1 MADNSSIWAKSDGIY
16 LKDHTGD
23 ILKAFD
29 RISEKVRDNNLKR
42 CITWAIILHDIGKA
56 LPYFQIRVLGNKDYR
71 PWDVNKDFNIY
82 HSLASLLFINEDK
95 LKEKVGEDN
104 LKYVLSAIA
113 YHHWKD
119 SLERDLRFGY
129 EKFQKLNSLD
139 SKTKESLVIN
149 IRNELGGLIRSSEDL
164 IGMNYKMLTGLANG
178 LSVAEYAIP
187 PYQMYWLTKRL
198 GIDEEKKYEWIILS
212 GFLQRCDHFV
222 SFCEHDNI
230 SKPEDIEIASIKRE
244 EILQKIKTKINI
256 KSNIWQEEIISKIQ
270 SEQDIYQDNL
280 ILIAPTG
287 SGKTEFGFLWSL
299 GEKVFYTLPARAAAE
314 QIYDR
319 ATAIFGR
326 DRVGLLHSDAD
337 VYLSGDDYD
346 YEKIKVYETA
356 KQLSYPVIV
365 STGDQFFPYGLRPPG
380 YERIYAT
387 FSYSRLVIDEI
398 QAYDPRAAAIIV
410 KFIEDIYRLGGKFLL
425 MTATL
430 PEYVKNEIEER
441 IKNNNK
447 KSFNEI
453 NLYELDKG
461 KYQKLK
467 KHKLSFIEISNKKEG
482 NNIDFTIPDNIIEDI
497 VYKANNGN
505 RVLVILNTVEN
516 TKNVYNKIKSY
527 IENENK
533 KKNTSQIN
541 IQDDN
546 IILFHSQFTLNEK
559 NEIKD
564 KICGK
569 NDKNGNEIKGKFHNP
584 KEKNENE
591 GKILVATQVV
601 EAAIDIDADI
611 LYTEICPMD
620 ALVQRMG
627 RVLRRYK
634 ENFELENQNEKEKT
648 NPNVYVLVFQNGYES
663 GNGKVYDNE
672 LIENTLLFLDNPNYE
687 KPDQMIESQLQT
699 TDEESEED
707 ETNARAKK
715 KKKRKKEK
723 EHLKL
728 ENLNDENYTLLL
740 SEYQKFEL
748 VNKLYK
754 SLSPDGKY
762 LSKFYETLSLLDAGF
777 MSDRKEEAQR
787 LFREIMNAGVV
798 DIARKED
805 FKKKIKDICE
815 SDDLSY
821 TRFKKDII
829 ADFVIQ
835 IPYHNIEK
843 LRIGRVVDWIEEVDY
858 NNNQEQYEKRKKKI
872 KDWCDDLYVVNLNRN
887 NKNSEKSRRNSGA
900 FL

>member
-1 MADNSSIWAKSDGIY
+1 MADNNSIWAKSDGIY

-23 ILKAFD
+23 ILKAFNM
-29 RISEKVRDNNLKR
+29 ISEKIQDDILKR

-56 LPYFQIRVLGNKDYR
+56 LPYFQIRVLGNKGYR

-95 LKEKVGEDN
+95 LKENVGEEN

-119 SLERDLRFGY
+119 SLEMDLRFGY

-139 SKTKESLVIN
+139 SDIKECLVRN
-149 IRNELGGLIRSSEDL
+149 IRKELGDFINPTEDL
-164 IGMNYKMLTGLANG
+164 ISMNDKMLKGLANG
-178 LSVAEYAIP
+178 LSFAEYAIP

-198 GIDEEKKYEWIILS
+198 GIDEEKKDEWIILS
-212 GFLQRCDHFV
+212 GFLQRCDHYV

-230 SKPEDIEIASIKRE
+230 SKPEDIEIVSIARE
-244 EILQKIKTKINI
+244 EILQKIKTKINT
-256 KSNIWQEEIISKIQ
+256 KSKIWQEKIISKKQ
-270 SEQDIYQDNL
+270 SEQYIYQNNL

-287 SGKTEFGFLWSL
+287 SGKTEFGFLWSS
-299 GEKVFYTLPARAAAE
+299 GEKIFYTLPARAAVE

-319 ATAIFGR
+319 ATDIFGN

-337 VYLSGDDYD
+337 VYLSCDDYD
-346 YEKIKVYETA
+346 YEKIKVYEIA
-356 KQLSYPVIV
+356 KQLSYPVII

-398 QAYDPRAAAIIV
+398 QAYDPGAAAIIT

-430 PEYVKNEIEER
+430 PEYVKREIEER
-441 IKNNNK
+441 IAINDQKDYRSLNILNIYEEDKNK
-447 KSFNEI
+447 
-453 NLYELDKG
+453 YES
-461 KYQKLK
+461 LK
-467 KHKLSFIEISNKKEG
+467 KHRLSFIPISNIAKNKQ
-482 NNIDFTIPDNIIEDI
+482 IDFIIPDEVIAGI
-497 VYKANNGN
+497 VSQAKGK
-505 RVLVILNTVEN
+505 RILVILNTIKQA
-516 TKNVYNKIKSY
+516 KNVYDRIILEIKNKDRDIKD
-527 IENENK
+527 E
-533 KKNTSQIN
+533 
-541 IQDDN
+541 N
-546 IILFHSQFTLNEK
+546 IILFHSQFSFNEK
-559 NEIKD
+559 KEIKS
-564 KICGK
+564 KIEK
-569 NDKNGNEIKGKFHNP
+569 LFKNP
-584 KEKNENE
+584 KESDDEE
-591 GKILVATQVV
+591 CKILVSTQVV

-634 ENFELENQNEKEKT
+634 ENFDLEGQNETQKAHS
-648 NPNVYVLVFQNGYES
+648 NVYVLIFENGYES

-672 LIENTLLFLDNPNYE
+672 LIENTLIFLDNPKYE
-687 KPDQMIESQLQT
+687 KMDQIIESQLQT
-699 TDEESEED
+699 TDEESEEY
-707 ETNARAKK
+707 ETNAKT
-715 KKKRKKEK
+715 KKRKKREK

-728 ENLNDENYTLLL
+728 ENLKNKNYTLLL

-754 SLSPDGKY
+754 SLSPDGTY
-762 LSKFYETLSLLDAGF
+762 LSKFYKNLSLLDAGF

-787 LFREIMNAGVV
+787 LFREIMNASVV
-798 DIARKED
+798 DVSRKED
-805 FKKKIKDICE
+805 FKNKIKGILE

-829 ADFVIQ
+829 ADFVIH
-835 IPYHNIEK
+835 IPYYMIEQLK
-843 LRIGRVVDWIEEVDY
+843 IGRVVDWIEEVDY
-858 NNNQEQYEKRKKKI
+858 NYKQVQYEKRKRKI
-872 KDWCDDLYVVNLNRN
+872 KDWCDALYVVDLHHSTKEDKTTKRT
-887 NKNSEKSRRNSGA
+887 RGA